1 MDAYAETRIVD
12 HSTGAFD
19 STITTPVH
27 GAKPVVQ
34 LDESAVLPDDPKIS
48 FEATSSID
56 DHEQTTDVSVKDKI
70 LNNGDL
76 SPTLNLKESRVEQMM
91 FSKRA
96 DAESNGTLDPV
107 GLSSNVDD
115 VVAADQPAGEETEGQ
130 TSGRSPEDAGGGM
143 MQSVDI

>member
-1 MDAYAETRIVD
+1 MDAYAETRTVD
-12 HSTGAFD
+12 YSTGAFD

-27 GAKPVVQ
+27 GNKPVVH
-34 LDESAVLPDDPKIS
+34 LDESAVLPDEPKIS
-48 FEATSSID
+48 FEATLSID
-56 DHEQTTDVSVKDKI
+56 DHEQTDVSVKDKI

-115 VVAADQPAGEETEGQ
+115 VVATDQPAGEETEGQ

>member
-1 MDAYAETRIVD
+1 MDAYAETRTVD
-12 HSTGAFD
+12 YNTGAFD

-27 GAKPVVQ
+27 GNKPE
-34 LDESAVLPDDPKIS
+34 LDESAVLPDEPKIS

-56 DHEQTTDVSVKDKI
+56 DHEQTDVSVKDKI

-115 VVAADQPAGEETEGQ
+115 VMAADQPAGEETEGQ